1 MKKLSNIFNFIA
13 LATVSMVISS
23 CSNDI
28 ENKGYVTKFSD
39 FSKIQ
44 AGASTKQDVIATL
57 GSPTTTSLFGKETW
71 FYLGKEQTKES
82 FYHPETKTY
91 DGYEIVFDDSDV
103 VSKVVKKGKEDLKE
117 FDVAKDYTKTTGNEI
132 TVLQQLFGNLGKF
145 NPASRGSRGVE
156 TGVTPGSR
164 NPRGY

>member
-1 MKKLSNIFNFIA
+1 MKKTQNIFKFIA
-13 LATVSMVISS
+13 ISAVLAVSS

-39 FSKIQ
+39 FSKVKE
-44 AGASTKQDVIATL
+44 GVSTKQEVMDAL

-71 FYLGKEQTKES
+71 FYLGKEQTKET
-82 FYHPETKTY
+82 FYEPETKNY
-91 DGYEIVFDDSDV
+91 SGYEIVFDDSGT

-117 FDVAKDYTKTTGNEI
+117 FEIAEDYTKTTGNEI

-145 NPASRGSRGVE
+145 NPAGRANRGVE

>member
-1 MKKLSNIFNFIA
+1 MKKLSNIFNF
-13 LATVSMVISS
+13 LLLSVVLLTVSS
-23 CSNDI
+23 CSNDL

-39 FSKIQ
+39 FSKIK
-44 AGASTKQDVIATL
+44 AGTSTKQDVISTL

-71 FYLGKEQTKES
+71 FYLGKEQTKET
-82 FYHPETKTY
+82 FYEPETKNY
-91 DGYEIVFDDSDV
+91 DGYEIAFDESGI
-103 VSKVVKKGKEDLKE
+103 VSKISRKGKEDLKE
-117 FDVAKDYTKTTGNEI
+117 FEIAEDYTKTTGNEI

-145 NPASRGSRGVE
+145 NPAGRAGSGVQ